1 MDEYGDKTES
11 SDGFEIVSLRHTLMF
26 KAMDEYGDKT
36 QSSDDFVIVM
46 LKHYSSK
53 AMDEYDETQSSD
65 GFALFIVI
73 DTLKC
78 STQ

>member
-1 MDEYGDKTES
+1 
-11 SDGFEIVSLRHTLMF
+11 
-26 KAMDEYGDKT
+26 MDEYGDKT